1 MVEAVAHHLHV
12 AHRRAAHARIV
23 VVPTV
28 AEVAHSVEVA
38 HSAEVAHLAVV
49 AHVVA
54 PTVEEVHV
62 AVEAVAVAADNCHG
76 NTYPW

>member
-1 MVEAVAHHLHV
+1 MVEAVAHRPRV
-12 AHRRAAHARIV
+12 AHRRAARARTIA
-23 VVPTV
+23 VPTV
-28 AEVAHSVEVA
+28 AEVA

>member
-1 MVEAVAHHLHV
+1 MVEAVAHRPRV
-12 AHRRAAHARIV
+12 AHRRAAHARTIA
-23 VVPTV
+23 VPTV
-28 AEVAHSVEVA
+28 VEVA
-38 HSAEVAHLAVV
+38 HSAVV